1 MPINMPYR
9 RYARRTRRP
18 RTMGRGRGNYRT
30 QRYRRRPM
38 ISGAVKRIIDAEL
51 KFTDLDVGP
60 VAIPTVVG
68 FLSPISEPVGQGTL
82 ATQRIGNWIK
92 PVTWYGMI
100 TVTGDPAE
108 ADSTSLIRLMAIQW
122 LEDETQNPISLED
135 IVQDTAEP
143 HQGFNIQNKG
153 QFKILWSRTAIISN
167 NNDNPQFQKMFKFYV
182 KPRMKV
188 LYDAAAAKKGQLF
201 LLAFSNI
208 PVGGS
213 PPQYEFSSR
222 LRYTD
227 S

>member
-1 MPINMPYR
+1 MPYR

-18 RTMGRGRGNYRT
+18 RAMGRGRGNYRT

-38 ISGAVKRIIDAEL
+38 TVGRVKRIIDAEL

-60 VAIPTVVG
+60 VDIPNLTG
-68 FLSPISEPVGQGTL
+68 FSSPITLPIGVGTS
-82 ATQRIGNWIK
+82 ANQRIGNWIK
-92 PVTWYGMI
+92 PVTWYGTI

-108 ADSTSLIRLMAIQW
+108 ADSTSLISLMAVQW
-122 LEDETQNPISLED
+122 LEDETQNPLNLND

-153 QFKILWSRTAIISN
+153 QFKILWSCTAIISN
-167 NNDNPQFQKMFKFYV
+167 NNDNTQFQKMFKFYV
-182 KPRMKV
+182 KPRERV
-188 LYDAAAAKKGQLF
+188 LYSDAAPKKGQLF

-208 PVGGS
+208 PAAGN